1 MEKLRFKDKNKE
13 QFPSTK
19 TGTLEDIA
27 TSCSS
32 SISQDSIINDEGPYS
47 IYGANGEIKK
57 ISTYEKANGYI
68 AIVKDG
74 AGVGRVII
82 GAPCSSIIGTM
93 NYIENRKNCDLKFL
107 LYAIKRI
114 DFGKHT
120 VGSGIPHIYFKDYKK
135 EVINIPSLSEQEKI
149 GGFLSSFD
157 ILIQKQHEKMTLLK
171 ELKKGYLQKVFPKNG
186 ENTPL
191 VRFKGFNDAWE
202 QYKLGELG
210 RVVMNRRIF
219 KDQTLDTGDVP
230 FFKIGTFGDKPD
242 AFISRE
248 LFEEYKSK
256 YPYPNVG
263 DILISAS
270 GSIGRTV
277 EYIGKDE
284 YFQDSNIVWLK
295 HGSRVLNMFLKHFY
309 SIVKWTG
316 LEGSTIQRL
325 YNKNILET
333 KIQLPNTLEQ
343 EKIGTFLDSVN
354 NLITLHQRK
363 LESLEDLKQGYMQR
377 LFT

>member
-1 MEKLRFKDKNKE
+1 MEKLRFKDINGKDY
-13 QFPSTK
+13 PTVIIGS
-19 TGTLEDIA
+19 LEDI
-27 TSCSS
+27 SGVSSS
-32 SISQDSIINDEGPYS
+32 SISQDSIIEDEGKYS

-57 ISTYEKANGYI
+57 ISTYEKKSSYI

-82 GAPCSSIIGTM
+82 GSPFSSVIGTM
-93 NYIENRKNCDLKFL
+93 NYIETKNKCDLQFL
-107 LYAIKRI
+107 LYTIKRI
-114 DFGKHT
+114 DFDKYT
-120 VGSGIPHIYFKDYKK
+120 VGSGIPHIYYKDYKK
-135 EVINIPSLSEQEKI
+135 EIVKIPSVSEQEKI
-149 GGFLSSFD
+149 GGFLSTFD
-157 ILIQKQHEKMTLLK
+157 KLIEKQQNKIGLLK
-171 ELKKGYLQKVFPKNG
+171 ELKKGYLQKMFPKNDANVP
-186 ENTPL
+186 EI
-191 VRFKGFNDAWE
+191 RFKGFTDTWE

-210 RVVMNRRIF
+210 QVVMNRRIF
-219 KDQTLDTGDVP
+219 KDQTLDIGDVP

-242 AFISRE
+242 AYITRE

-277 EYIGKDE
+277 EYTGRDE

-295 HGSRVLNMFLKHFY
+295 HDNRVLNTFLKHFY

-343 EKIGTFLDSVN
+343 EKIGTFLDSVD

-363 LESLEDLKQGYMQR
+363 LDQLENLKKGYMQR
-377 LFT
+377 LFA